1 MTPRAMS
8 VSAQILGGLKGMT
21 RDLPEG
27 PWDPTKIPRIQNS
40 LSEVASL
47 LSVGCV
53 AFPQLED

>member
-1 MTPRAMS
+1 MS

-40 LSEVASL
+40 LSQVASL
-47 LSVGCV
+47 LSVGWV
-53 AFPQLED
+53 AFLQLED